1 MNLKIRGFTPPDVN
15 MTFEEAESYI
25 KQVRWQYAKT
35 YVTAPHEYTC
45 LDWNEDLHAQMV
57 DFAYFIK
64 INGYTEIFGKK
75 AFRVFKIGE
84 MKYWTMDSPLENTNL
99 VNRTFVDDSRK
110 EKIIKFVQSEDF
122 VHEKGMSLADVEQ
135 QMKEKEK

>member
-1 MNLKIRGFTPPDVN
+1 

>member
-1 MNLKIRGFTPPDVN
+1 

-99 VNRTFVDDSRK
+99 VNRTFVDDSRR

>member
-1 MNLKIRGFTPPDVN
+1 
-15 MTFEEAESYI
+15 
-25 KQVRWQYAKT
+25 
-35 YVTAPHEYTC
+35 
-45 LDWNEDLHAQMV
+45 MV

-75 AFRVFKIGE
+75 AFRVLHIGE

-99 VNRTFVDDSRK
+99 VNRTFVDDSRR

-122 VHEKGMSLADVEQ
+122 IHEKGMSLADVEQ
-135 QMKEKEK
+135 RMKENEIV

>member
-1 MNLKIRGFTPPDVN
+1 

-25 KQVRWQYAKT
+25 KHVRWQYAKT

-75 AFRVFKIGE
+75 AFRVLKIGE

-99 VNRTFVDDSRK
+99 VNRTFVDDSRR
-110 EKIIKFVQSEDF
+110 EKIITFVQSEGF
-122 VHEKGMSLADVEQ
+122 VHKKGMSLADVEQ
-135 QMKEKEK
+135 QMRARDNNT

>member
-1 MNLKIRGFTPPDVN
+1 
-15 MTFEEAESYI
+15 
-25 KQVRWQYAKT
+25 
-35 YVTAPHEYTC
+35 
-45 LDWNEDLHAQMV
+45 MV

-122 VHEKGMSLADVEQ
+122 VHIKGISLADVEQ
-135 QMKEKEK
+135 QMKEKEIIT

>member
-1 MNLKIRGFTPPDVN
+1 
-15 MTFEEAESYI
+15 MTFEEAESYV

-75 AFRVFKIGE
+75 AFRVLKIGE

-122 VHEKGMSLADVEQ
+122 VHKKGMSLADVEQ
-135 QMKEKEK
+135 QMKEKKIIT

>member
-1 MNLKIRGFTPPDVN
+1 

-99 VNRTFVDDSRK
+99 VNRTFVDDLRK

-122 VHEKGMSLADVEQ
+122 VHKKGMSLADVEQ
-135 QMKEKEK
+135 QMKEKEINT

>member
-1 MNLKIRGFTPPDVN
+1 MPLKVN
-15 MTFEEAESYI
+15 MTFEEAESYV

-45 LDWNEDLHAQMV
+45 LDWNENLHAQMV

-110 EKIIKFVQSEDF
+110 EKIIKFVQSEEF
-122 VHEKGMSLADVEQ
+122 VHKKGMSLADVEQ
-135 QMKEKEK
+135 QMKEKEIIT

>member
-1 MNLKIRGFTPPDVN
+1 
-15 MTFEEAESYI
+15 MTFEEAENYV
-25 KQVRWQYAKT
+25 KKVRWQYAKT

-45 LDWNEDLHAQMV
+45 LEWNEDLHAQMV

-75 AFRVFKIGE
+75 AFRVLHIGE
-84 MKYWTMDSPLENTNL
+84 MKYWTMDSPLESTNL
-99 VNRTFVDDSRK
+99 MNRTFVDDSRR

-122 VHEKGMSLADVEQ
+122 IHEKGMSLADVEQ
-135 QMKEKEK
+135 RMKENEIV

>member
-1 MNLKIRGFTPPDVN
+1 MPIEVN

-75 AFRVFKIGE
+75 AFRVLKIGE
-84 MKYWTMDSPLENTNL
+84 MKYWTMDDPLETTNL
-99 VNRTFVDDSRK
+99 VNRTFVDDSRR
-110 EKIIKFVQSEDF
+110 EKIIKFVQSEGF

-135 QMKEKEK
+135 QMRTRENE